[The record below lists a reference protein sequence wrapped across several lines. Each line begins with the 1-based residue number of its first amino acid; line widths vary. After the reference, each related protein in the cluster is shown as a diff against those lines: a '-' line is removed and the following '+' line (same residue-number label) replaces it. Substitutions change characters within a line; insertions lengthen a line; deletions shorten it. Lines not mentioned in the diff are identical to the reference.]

1 MYHRAICI
9 FRVSFLLLDFARVL
23 KARGDSAFPADCGRG
38 LSERQLGSGHL
49 PPLGSGHLPPLF
61 VVLTVLPLS
70 CHQICQLSRVAL
82 GFGGVVDEGFFALR
96 LKRNP
101 VFSSHSC

>member
-1 MYHRAICI
+1 MYQRAICI
-9 FRVSFLLLDFARVL
+9 FRVSCLLLDFARVL

-49 PPLGSGHLPPLF
+49 PPPF

>member
-1 MYHRAICI
+1 MWYVFMYHRAICI

-49 PPLGSGHLPPLF
+49 PPLF

-82 GFGGVVDEGFFALR
+82 GFGGVAG
-96 LKRNP
+96 
-101 VFSSHSC
+101 